1 MAGRGDVVNDDIA
14 RLARAREFELAF
26 RTPPLASRADLS
38 CYRHIVH
45 RHPPL
50 VHFACPSGLTTVG
63 IIAKLRAFVR

>member
-1 MAGRGDVVNDDIA
+1 MAGGGYVVDDDKL
-14 RLARAREFELAF
+14 RFARAREFELAF

-50 VHFACPSGLTTVG
+50 VHFACQSDLTTVG